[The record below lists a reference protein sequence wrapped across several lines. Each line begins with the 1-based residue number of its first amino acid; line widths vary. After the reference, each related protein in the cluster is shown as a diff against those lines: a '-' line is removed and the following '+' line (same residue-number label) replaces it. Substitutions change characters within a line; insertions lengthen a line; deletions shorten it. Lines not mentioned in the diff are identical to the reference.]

1 MKLGAKI
8 FCCVTIFFSAA
19 FLFGGYVL
27 ISYFYEVAM
36 EREVEAAVEQYQYNK
51 FVVEANLIT
60 RGEEW
65 FEGALGGKFDMESM
79 ASDMNGTVAFF
90 SLGKDELLSKF
101 PKGTDAARLLSDIS
115 EDQVKYRFLKIGERM
130 YVLVAGLVPQ
140 GSAGIYL
147 VTVDVQQ
154 VLEQQER
161 IVEKF
166 GVVYAAAIAVGM
178 VLILGFSAVLTK
190 PIKRLIAVTKKIAD
204 GNYRER
210 IAATGSDEVGQL
222 AADFNRMAAAVE
234 EKVQKLSENAR
245 QKEDFVANFAHELKT
260 PLTSIIGYADRIY
273 KRELPRAEQR
283 QAAYYIWN
291 EGMRLEALSLK
302 LMDLTV
308 LSHGEF
314 SLQQMEAEGL
324 LRELSADVAFFM
336 EEKQISFSCEAKQ
349 ASVAVEYDLFKTL
362 FLNLVDNAAKAG
374 AAHIRV
380 TGRVESTAGETS
392 AGRAA
397 ALESSRVIPGDSRVI
412 PGDSRV
418 IPDSSRMFAAPKE
431 EAARRYVIAVEDDGS
446 GIPAGELNRITEAFY
461 MVDKSRSRKLHGAG
475 IGLALCEQ
483 IARIHGSEL
492 EFESDGKSG
501 TRVRVRLCIEEE
513 DMEDGI

>member
-140 GSAGIYL
+140 GAAGIYL
-147 VTVDVQQ
+147 VTGVDVQQ

-412 PGDSRV
+412 P
-418 IPDSSRMFAAPKE
+418 DSSRMFAAPKE

>member
-1 MKLGAKI
+1 MDYKKA
-8 FCCVTIFFSAA
+8 
-19 FLFGGYVL
+19 
-27 ISYFYEVAM
+27 
-36 EREVEAAVEQYQYNK
+36 
-51 FVVEANLIT
+51 
-60 RGEEW
+60 
-65 FEGALGGKFDMESM
+65 
-79 ASDMNGTVAFF
+79 
-90 SLGKDELLSKF
+90 
-101 PKGTDAARLLSDIS
+101 
-115 EDQVKYRFLKIGERM
+115 
-130 YVLVAGLVPQ
+130 
-140 GSAGIYL
+140 
-147 VTVDVQQ
+147 
-154 VLEQQER
+154 
-161 IVEKF
+161 

-397 ALESSRVIPGDSRVI
+397 ALESSRMIS
-412 PGDSRV
+412 GDSRV

>member
-8 FCCVTIFFSAA
+8 FCYVTIFFSAA

-36 EREVEAAVEQYQYNK
+36 GREVETAVEQYQYNK

-65 FEGALGGKFDMESM
+65 FEGALGGEYDMESM

-90 SLGKDELLSKF
+90 SLAKNELLSKF
-101 PKGTDAARLLSDIS
+101 PKGTDAARLLCDIS
-115 EDQVKYRFLKIGERM
+115 EDQVKYRFLKVGERM
-130 YVLVAGLVPQ
+130 YVLVAGLVPH
-140 GSAGIYL
+140 GSTGIYL
-147 VTVDVQQ
+147 VTGVDVQQ

-166 GVVYAAAIAVGM
+166 GAVYAAAIAVGM
-178 VLILGFSAVLTK
+178 VLILGFSAALTK
-190 PIKRLIAVTKKIAD
+190 PIKRLISATKKIAD
-204 GNYRER
+204 GNYGER

-234 EKVQKLSENAR
+234 EKVQKLSDNAR

-273 KRELPRAEQR
+273 KKELPRAEQR

-314 SLQQMEAEGL
+314 SLQRVEADSL
-324 LRELSADVAFFM
+324 LRELSADVAFLM
-336 EEKQISFSCEAKQ
+336 EEKQISFSCEAEQ

-374 AAHIRV
+374 AGQIRV
-380 TGRVESTAGETS
+380 TGRAENVFS
-392 AGRAA
+392 AG
-397 ALESSRVIPGDSRVI
+397 S
-412 PGDSRV
+412 
-418 IPDSSRMFAAPKE
+418 KE
-431 EAARRYVIAVEDDGS
+431 EAGEGGGGCAVSEDQGARRYVIAVEDDGS
-446 GIPAGELNRITEAFY
+446 GIPAGELSRITEAFY

-475 IGLALCEQ
+475 IGLALCER
-483 IARIHGSEL
+483 IARIHGSAL

-501 TRVRVRLCIEEE
+501 TRVRIALRMEEE
-513 DMEDGI
+513 DMEGGVR

>member
-8 FCCVTIFFSAA
+8 FCYVTIFFSAA

-36 EREVEAAVEQYQYNK
+36 GREVETAVEQYQYNK

-65 FEGALGGKFDMESM
+65 FEGALGGEYDMESM

-90 SLGKDELLSKF
+90 SLAKNELLSKF
-101 PKGTDAARLLSDIS
+101 PRGTDAARLLCDIS
-115 EDQVKYRFLKIGERM
+115 EDQVKYRFLKAGERM
-130 YVLVAGLVPQ
+130 YVLVAGLVPH
-140 GSAGIYL
+140 GSTGIYL
-147 VTVDVQQ
+147 VTGVDVQQ

-166 GVVYAAAIAVGM
+166 GAVYAAAIAVGM

-190 PIKRLIAVTKKIAD
+190 PIKRLISATKKIAD
-204 GNYRER
+204 GNYGER

-234 EKVQKLSENAR
+234 EKVQKLSDNAR

-273 KRELPRAEQR
+273 KKELPRAEQR

-314 SLQQMEAEGL
+314 SLQRVEADSL
-324 LRELSADVAFFM
+324 LRELSADVAFLM
-336 EEKQISFSCEAKQ
+336 EEKQISFSCEAEQ

-374 AAHIRV
+374 AGQIRV
-380 TGRVESTAGETS
+380 TGRVEDVFS
-392 AGRAA
+392 AG
-397 ALESSRVIPGDSRVI
+397 S
-412 PGDSRV
+412 
-418 IPDSSRMFAAPKE
+418 KE
-431 EAARRYVIAVEDDGS
+431 EAGEGGGGCAVSEDQGARRYVITVEDDGS
-446 GIPAGELNRITEAFY
+446 GIPAGELSRITEAFY

-483 IARIHGSEL
+483 IARIHGSVL

-501 TRVRVRLCIEEE
+501 TRVRIALRMEEE
-513 DMEDGI
+513 DMEGGVR

>member
-36 EREVEAAVEQYQYNK
+36 GREVEAAVEQYQYNK

-130 YVLVAGLVPQ
+130 YALVAGLVPQ
-140 GSAGIYL
+140 GSSGIYL
-147 VTVDVQQ
+147 VTGADVQQ

-166 GVVYAAAIAVGM
+166 GAVYAAAIAVGM
-178 VLILGFSAVLTK
+178 ILILGFSAVLTK
-190 PIKRLIAVTKKIAD
+190 PIKRLISATKKIAD
-204 GNYRER
+204 GNYGER
-210 IAATGSDEVGQL
+210 IADTGSDEVGQL

-273 KRELPRAEQR
+273 KKELPRTEQR

-314 SLQQMEAEGL
+314 SLQRVEAEGL
-324 LRELSADVAFFM
+324 LRELSADVAFLM
-336 EEKQISFSCEAKQ
+336 EEKQISFSCEAGG
-349 ASVAVEYDLFKTL
+349 ASVMVEYDLFKTL

-374 AAHIRV
+374 AKHIRV
-380 TGRVESTAGETS
+380 TGCVEGTAGEFP

-397 ALESSRVIPGDSRVI
+397 SAGESFADRALDTGGSRKVPDDNRV
-412 PGDSRV
+412 S
-418 IPDSSRMFAAPKE
+418 AAPGVKT
-431 EAARRYVIAVEDDGS
+431 ARRYVIAVADDGS
-446 GIPAGELNRITEAFY
+446 GIPAGELHRITEAFY

-483 IARIHGSEL
+483 IARIHGSAL

-501 TRVRVRLCIEEE
+501 TRVRISLCIEEE
-513 DMEDGI
+513 DMEDGV